1 MQKNFGGV
9 SNGSASGSVGPVN
22 GLGWATDSDYDLA
35 MCCRLMLMTLLCA
48 VLVAPVLAGPLPAV
62 DSPINGPI
70 QVCPVL
76 PGDNAPPDEYDR
88 PDCWTADL
96 YELDIQDQRLWLRI
110 RLDPPPSDRLFIG
123 LLLSMKSASEVF
135 VNGELVGRNG
145 VPGTDR
151 TTELPGRMD
160 AVIPLDAQA
169 LAEADYRIDLMTS
182 SYNNWLTLRHPIHR
196 IQLVDYTSRQD
207 RTLRYYLP
215 SLLPMGLF
223 LLAVFYFGSLTW
235 HSENRAV
242 PALLTA
248 LAGLAMLQLLFEVSR
263 GLVAYSYPVQ
273 DLRLIGI
280 LACSVGFGLS
290 LVAVLAQ
297 QFVRHRT
304 GLALT
309 VTAIGMVAAIVLPAS
324 WDAKTA
330 LTLLSGSIVSL
341 GLALIGLRQR
351 QPSAKA
357 YLAALTLFIL
367 ANLIYPIQFI
377 DHGFYFLV
385 AGFLVGL
392 MMLQAVAFS
401 RERQSQIEQRLRA
414 DQLQR
419 ALDQVQI
426 ERAPQ
431 TLSVPATGSV
441 RPVAVNDIVRIQGA
455 GDYVELHLDD
465 GTELL
470 HNATLNE
477 LNAELPSHFLRV
489 HRSHLVNTRCIQHL
503 DRKESGT
510 GTLHLHNGQTVPV
523 SRRIMPGVRRAL
535 R

>member
-1 MQKNFGGV
+1 MQKNFGDV
-9 SNGSASGSVGPVN
+9 SNESANGSVGPVN
-22 GLGWATDSDYDLA
+22 GLWCTSRSDYDLP
-35 MCCRLMLMTLLCA
+35 MWYRMMLIA
-48 VLVAPVLAGPLPAV
+48 VFCGLPIAKVLAV
-62 DSPINGPI
+62 DSPIDGPV
-70 QVCPVL
+70 QVCPKL
-76 PGDNAPPDEYDR
+76 PGDNAPPDDYSR
-88 PDCWTADL
+88 PDCWTSDL
-96 YELDIQDQRLWLRI
+96 YAIDVQGRELWLRI
-110 RLDPPPSDRLFIG
+110 RLNPLPSDQPFVG
-123 LLLSMKSASEVF
+123 LLLSMKAASEVF
-135 VNGELVGRNG
+135 VNGRLVGRNG
-145 VPGTDR
+145 VPGTDIS
-151 TTELPGRMD
+151 TELPGHMD
-160 AVIPLDAQA
+160 AVIPLDARA
-169 LAEADYRIDLMTS
+169 LAEADYRVDLKTS
-182 SYNNWLTLRHPIHR
+182 SHNNWLTLRHPIHR
-196 IQLVDYTSRQD
+196 IQLVNYTNRQD
-207 RTLRYYLP
+207 RVLRYYLP
-215 SLLPMGLF
+215 SLVPMGLF

-235 HSENRAV
+235 HSEHKAV
-242 PALLTA
+242 PALLTL

-273 DLRLIGI
+273 DLRLIAI

-304 GLALT
+304 GLAVG
-309 VTAIGMVAAIVLPAS
+309 VTAIGMVAAIVLAPS

-330 LTLLSGSIVSL
+330 LALLSGGIVSL

-357 YLAALTLFIL
+357 YVAALVLFIL
-367 ANLIYPIQFI
+367 ANLIYPVQFI

-385 AGFLVGL
+385 AAFLVGL
-392 MMLQAVAFS
+392 MMLQAIAFS
-401 RERQSQIEQRLRA
+401 RERQRQIEQRLRA

-419 ALDQVQI
+419 ALDQVQL
-426 ERAPQ
+426 ERTPQ
-431 TLSVPATGSV
+431 TLSVPTTGSV
-441 RPVAVNDIVRIQGA
+441 RPVAVNDLVRIQGA
-455 GDYVELHLDD
+455 GDYVELHLND

-477 LNAELPSHFLRV
+477 LDAELPSHFLRV

-510 GTLHLHNGQTVPV
+510 GTLHLHNGQTVTV